1 MFSYLTGCL
10 IGLLA
15 LENVLAAYNNSHI
28 IDVLEE
34 IDTIKHPR
42 VIDAM
47 IHVDRGHFC
56 AHNDS
61 RKYMLA
67 ARDIGYGSIIDNPV
81 QHAEVLE
88 LLKDKL
94 VPGAKVLD
102 VGSGSGYLTTCFAHM
117 VGKNGSVVG
126 VEHIPEIVAHA
137 SNVTTLH
144 YPKLNKRIKFI
155 CGDGRLG
162 YPEGGPYDVIHVG
175 ASSEVVPKA
184 LHNQLKPFG
193 LLYMTAIENQDD
205 ETRELW
211 NHTVYECQPDGR
223 WHKEVDRPGSMVQWE
238 HQLRNYSEQV
248 HSWWHTTTTEWPFA
262 DRHDGDWVLENSNPF
277 YPDRTIHCHYV
288 DQKKLTLHSYEH
300 SDISELKTYET
311 RDTYETPEDKK

>member
-1 MFSYLTGCL
+1 
-10 IGLLA
+10 
-15 LENVLAAYNNSHI
+15 
-28 IDVLEE
+28 
-34 IDTIKHPR
+34 
-42 VIDAM
+42 M
-47 IHVDRGHFC
+47 IHIDRGHFC

-126 VEHIPEIVAHA
+126 VEHIPEIVNHA

-175 ASSEVVPKA
+175 ASSEVVPKSLQDQCNANGIIFLPEGGNTYFHRQVTFVKFENGTGFTKKKYGWCGVIPLGDKA
-184 LHNQLKPFG
+184 LQLDKNH
-193 LLYMTAIENQDD
+193 YYKYQ
-205 ETRELW
+205 ETSTLNMSYLE
-211 NHTVYECQPDGR
+211 D
-223 WHKEVDRPGSMVQWE
+223 
-238 HQLRNYSEQV
+238 SEMFEKCA
-248 HSWWHTTTTEWPFA
+248 TCDF
-262 DRHDGDWVLENSNPF
+262 
-277 YPDRTIHCHYV
+277 
-288 DQKKLTLHSYEH
+288 
-300 SDISELKTYET
+300 
-311 RDTYETPEDKK
+311 

>member
-1 MFSYLTGCL
+1 
-10 IGLLA
+10 
-15 LENVLAAYNNSHI
+15 
-28 IDVLEE
+28 
-34 IDTIKHPR
+34 
-42 VIDAM
+42 M
-47 IHVDRGHFC
+47 IHIDRGHFC

-126 VEHIPEIVAHA
+126 VEHIPEIVNHA

-175 ASSEVVPKA
+175 ASSEVVPKS
-184 LHNQLKPFG
+184 LHNQLNPGGKIFLPEGNSSWF
-193 LLYMTAIENQDD
+193 Q
-205 ETRELW
+205 REVLFTKFD
-211 NHTVYECQPDGR
+211 NGSGYGR
-223 WHKEVDRPGSMVQWE
+223 EEFAHRNEIQLGDRE
-238 HQLRNYSEQV
+238 EQLHNDY
-248 HSWWHTTTTEWPFA
+248 
-262 DRHDGDWVLENSNPF
+262 
-277 YPDRTIHCHYV
+277 I
-288 DQKKLTLHSYEH
+288 KKLHATTADFNAYKNLD
-300 SDISELKTYET
+300 DIKIDHTF
-311 RDTYETPEDKK
+311 DFKK

>member
-1 MFSYLTGCL
+1 
-10 IGLLA
+10 
-15 LENVLAAYNNSHI
+15 
-28 IDVLEE
+28 
-34 IDTIKHPR
+34 
-42 VIDAM
+42 M
-47 IHVDRGHFC
+47 IHIDRGHFC

-126 VEHIPEIVAHA
+126 VEHIPEIVNHA

-175 ASSEVVPKA
+175 ASSEVVPKSLIA
-184 LHNQLKPFG
+184 QLSSNNGSLFVPIGVDGPCNQTCWTKLNNGTVVEEIKQG
-193 LLYMTAIENQDD
+193 AILYQDLCDKDYQMSEWFRDLMTTLVESDQDYVDPDKSYFSAIPSN
-205 ETRELW
+205 ETFEQYDPTNKWSTMWFTEAPLTRQS
-211 NHTVYECQPDGR
+211 YKYPIPD
-223 WHKEVDRPGSMVQWE
+223 HKSE
-238 HQLRNYSEQV
+238 QLR
-248 HSWWHTTTTEWPFA
+248 
-262 DRHDGDWVLENSNPF
+262 
-277 YPDRTIHCHYV
+277 
-288 DQKKLTLHSYEH
+288 YESH
-300 SDISELKTYET
+300 IEK
-311 RDTYETPEDKK
+311 

>member
-184 LHNQLKPFG
+184 FVDQLKSGGRMLIYVG
-193 LLYMTAIENQDD
+193 LKYFVQKCFLVDKHE
-205 ETRELW
+205 
-211 NHTVYECQPDGR
+211 DGT
-223 WHKEVDRPGSMVQWE
+223 
-238 HQLRNYSEQV
+238 Y
-248 HSWWHTTTTEWPFA
+248 T
-262 DRHDGDWVLENSNPF
+262 
-277 YPDRTIHCHYV
+277 
-288 DQKKLTLHSYEH
+288 
-300 SDISELKTYET
+300 KTYI
-311 RDTYETPEDKK
+311 RQSQIKPLIDKDVQLESFIIS

>member
-1 MFSYLTGCL
+1 
-10 IGLLA
+10 
-15 LENVLAAYNNSHI
+15 
-28 IDVLEE
+28 
-34 IDTIKHPR
+34 
-42 VIDAM
+42 M
-47 IHVDRGHFC
+47 IHIDRGHFC

-126 VEHIPEIVAHA
+126 VEHIPEIVNHA

-175 ASSEVVPKA
+175 ASSEVVPKS
-184 LHNQLKPFG
+184 LVNQIKPG
-193 LLYMTAIENQDD
+193 GMMMILI
-205 ETRELW
+205 
-211 NHTVYECQPDGR
+211 
-223 WHKEVDRPGSMVQWE
+223 K
-238 HQLRNYSEQV
+238 
-248 HSWWHTTTTEWPFA
+248 
-262 DRHDGDWVLENSNPF
+262 
-277 YPDRTIHCHYV
+277 
-288 DQKKLTLHSYEH
+288 DQKEWVPVCRAHFVHKSMDGKVTDEY
-300 SDISELKTYET
+300 KTYLNNDGQPLMKIEDQFKYWRYQYT
-311 RDTYETPEDKK
+311 STPPPPHYEPPYS